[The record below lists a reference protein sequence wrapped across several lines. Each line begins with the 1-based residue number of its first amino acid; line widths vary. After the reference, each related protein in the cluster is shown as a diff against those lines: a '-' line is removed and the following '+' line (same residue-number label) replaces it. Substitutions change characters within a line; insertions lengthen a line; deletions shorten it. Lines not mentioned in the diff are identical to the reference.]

1 MTLLPF
7 TVSVFT
13 RPNRALS
20 IVSVLPMALAFAVFG
35 GCGASAPSPQG
46 IAAPLEVTVAA
57 ASDLKFALDELVQ
70 EFHRIHNDIHVSV
83 SYGSSGNF
91 YSQLSNQ
98 APFDI
103 FLSADLEFPRKL
115 AQQGLTLSDSE
126 FLYAVGRIVVWAPAE
141 SPIDVE
147 RLQMDALRHPSVA
160 HIAIANPQHAPYG
173 RAAEA
178 AMRSMGIYDAVQA
191 KLVLGENIAQ
201 TLQFIQSG
209 NAEIGIVALS
219 LAVAPNVRP
228 AGRYWEIPLDRYP
241 RMDQGGVILKW
252 AKHRDAA
259 RALRAFITEPKGRSM
274 LEKFGFTL
282 PEK

>member
-1 MTLLPF
+1 
-7 TVSVFT
+7 
-13 RPNRALS
+13 
-20 IVSVLPMALAFAVFG
+20 
-35 GCGASAPSPQG
+35 
-46 IAAPLEVTVAA
+46 
-57 ASDLKFALDELVQ
+57 
-70 EFHRIHNDIHVSV
+70 
-83 SYGSSGNF
+83 
-91 YSQLSNQ
+91 
-98 APFDI
+98 
-103 FLSADLEFPRKL
+103 
-115 AQQGLTLSDSE
+115 
-126 FLYAVGRIVVWAPAE
+126 
-141 SPIDVE
+141 
-147 RLQMDALRHPSVA
+147 MDALRHPSVA

-219 LAVAPNVRP
+219 LAVAPIVRP
-228 AGRYWEIPLDRYP
+228 QGRYWEIPLDRYP